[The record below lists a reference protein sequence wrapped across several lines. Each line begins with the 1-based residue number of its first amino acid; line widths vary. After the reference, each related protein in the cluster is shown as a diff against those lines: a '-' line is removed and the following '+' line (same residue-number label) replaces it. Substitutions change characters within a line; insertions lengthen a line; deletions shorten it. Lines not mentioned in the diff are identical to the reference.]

1 MIAIVLSIYGGY
13 SMLYNLNHKK
23 PLSILGVI
31 FFIVGAV
38 MLAVLLVLIIIS
50 AYKQSKKRVDNEA
63 IEAEQIEE
71 QPEPQFEESIIEE
84 PKEEKT
90 VKEEKDIP
98 PVVNTPRERVEY
110 EPRRTTR
117 SFSGGSG
124 YVKRV
129 GYGPVLRV
137 EEEEILDMRTNT
149 YYRIEGN
156 MVKRVGS
163 GPLFEINGNS
173 IKNAFGGY
181 LFEISGG
188 NVNKTFGGY
197 FASINS
203 DSIQVYDL
211 SERYE
216 ITGSL
221 NLKQQLAVVAIL
233 FANR

>member
-1 MIAIVLSIYGGY
+1 MVAIVLSIYGGY

-23 PLSILGVI
+23 PLSILGVV

-71 QPEPQFEESIIEE
+71 QPEPQVEE
-84 PKEEKT
+84 PAAEEKKEELA
-90 VKEEKDIP
+90 VEKETTPI
-98 PVVNTPRERVEY
+98 VNSQREDVEY

-173 IKNAFGGY
+173 IRDAFGGY

-203 DSIQVYDL
+203 GSIQVYDL

-221 NLKQQLAVVAIL
+221 NLKQQLAIVAIL